1 MAFRILKEEEL
12 SLLTGQ
18 QREQYERELDIYQKR
33 AAFVEQIERY
43 ESTEIKPFRPKLDFT
58 APPGTP
64 DIAPYHQ
71 REYQVKLQEPA
82 AKPEVQ
88 LRFHKMDVDL
98 KPEMPAVSVAAAAS
112 RELRKIENPEPIL
125 PVVPK
130 PSEIDLPIREFDEV
144 HAELPE
150 TRQERLSAPR
160 QIRMEN
166 LSAHISVTAPKP
178 PKMAALPENL
188 PSDFRK
194 SAVGLPDVDVPP
206 AVFPD
211 VRIPAEQRELK
222 LPEVP
227 AELKVRTPEP
237 AGMPEINLS
246 ALPAVQKPRIREIKG
261 FGEIKIQ
268 PQKTPAIHVPEAKS
282 VSFIQPDVRPEGL
295 PVIGKASVTARNF
308 HAPQIHVRPLERTE
322 VKAPVLNPLQPVR
335 VKKTEPPEVK
345 SVTVRQIRFPAVHV
359 ELPPRAAVEMPDV
372 RAGLE
377 IPDVRTV
384 LKGLFNKNT
393 EKEQ

>member
-1 MAFRILKEEEL
+1 MACRVLKEEEL

-43 ESTEIKPFRPKLDFT
+43 EGTEIKPFRPKLDFT

-71 REYQVKLQEPA
+71 REYKVKLQEPS

-88 LRFHKMDVDL
+88 L
-98 KPEMPAVSVAAAAS
+98 AVSVAAAAS

-194 SAVGLPDVDVPP
+194 SAAGLPDVDVPP

-282 VSFIQPDVRPEGL
+282 VSFIQPDVRPEDL

-308 HAPQIHVRPLERTE
+308 QAPQIHVRPLERTE
-322 VKAPVLNPLQPVR
+322 VKAPVLNPLQPVQ

-359 ELPPRAAVEMPDV
+359 ELPPRAAVEMPDG
-372 RAGLE
+372 RAVLE
-377 IPDVRTV
+377 
-384 LKGLFNKNT
+384 GLFN
-393 EKEQ
+393 

>member
-1 MAFRILKEEEL
+1 MAFRILKEKEL

-98 KPEMPAVSVAAAAS
+98 KPEMPAVSVTTAAS

-125 PVVPK
+125 PVIPK

-150 TRQERLSAPR
+150 TRQERLNVPR

-166 LSAHISVTAPKP
+166 LSAHISITAPKP

-188 PSDFRK
+188 P
-194 SAVGLPDVDVPP
+194 
-206 AVFPD
+206 
-211 VRIPAEQRELK
+211 
-222 LPEVP
+222 

-237 AGMPEINLS
+237 AGLPEINVS
-246 ALPAVQKPRIREIKG
+246 VLPAVQKPRIREIGG

-268 PQKTPAIHVPEAKS
+268 QQKAPDIHVPEAKS
-282 VSFIQPDVRPEGL
+282 VSFVQPEVRPAGL
-295 PVIGKASVTARNF
+295 PVIEKASVAARSF
-308 HAPQIHVRPLERTE
+308 RAPQIHVRSLERTE
-322 VKAPVLNPLQPVR
+322 VKVPALHPLQPVR
-335 VKKTEPPEVK
+335 VKKAEPPAVK
-345 SVTVRQIRFPAVHV
+345 NAAVRQIRIPAVSV
-359 ELPPRAAVEMPDV
+359 EISPRAAVE
-372 RAGLE
+372 
-377 IPDVRTV
+377 IPDARGV
-384 LKGLFNKNT
+384 LEGLFKKNT

>member
-1 MAFRILKEEEL
+1 MAFRILKEKEL

-98 KPEMPAVSVAAAAS
+98 KPEMPAVSVTTAAS

-125 PVVPK
+125 PVIPK

-150 TRQERLSAPR
+150 TRQERLNVPR

-166 LSAHISVTAPKP
+166 LSAHISITAPKP

-188 PSDFRK
+188 PADFGK
-194 SAVGLPDVDVPP
+194 SAAGLSDVDVPQ

-246 ALPAVQKPRIREIKG
+246 ALPVVQKPRIREIGG

-268 PQKTPAIHVPEAKS
+268 QQKAPDIHVPEAKS
-282 VSFIQPDVRPEGL
+282 VSFVQPEVRPAGL
-295 PVIGKASVTARNF
+295 PVIEKASVTARSF
-308 HAPQIHVRPLERTE
+308 QAPQIHVRSLERTE
-322 VKAPVLNPLQPVR
+322 VKVPALHPLQPVR
-335 VKKTEPPEVK
+335 VKKAEPPAVK
-345 SVTVRQIRFPAVHV
+345 NAAVRQIRIPAVSV
-359 ELPPRAAVEMPDV
+359 EISPRAAVE
-372 RAGLE
+372 
-377 IPDVRTV
+377 IPDARGV
-384 LKGLFNKNT
+384 LEGLFKKNT